1 MTAVMPTIPLTSG
14 CYDGWQEAAYIDS
27 ILQRLQILVEESAR
41 CRNKEIRSKSMDVGE
56 YRVPIIGDTEQA
68 KCRTEL
74 RLTVLFDVNL
84 LKC

>member
-1 MTAVMPTIPLTSG
+1 MTAVMPTIPLPSAIRPTAVEIV
-14 CYDGWQEAAYIDS
+14 YVDS